1 MYMNPYYRHIQDLKR
16 EFVRLTTKQDIEAIK
31 NMLMRKAIRGNIKA
45 AEMVMK
51 VFEWQKEVDESLDK
65 KHELETIMG
74 SPTDGLMKRIR
85 PGQITLADTNALID
99 KKTQSSG

>member
-31 NMLMRKAIRGNIKA
+31 QMLQRKAMRGNIKA
-45 AEMVMK
+45 AELVMK
-51 VFEWQKEVDESLDK
+51 IFEWQKELDDSADK
-65 KHELETIMG
+65 KHELEVIMG

-85 PGQITLADTNALID
+85 PGQIALSKPEIEE
-99 KKTQSSG
+99 KKAQ